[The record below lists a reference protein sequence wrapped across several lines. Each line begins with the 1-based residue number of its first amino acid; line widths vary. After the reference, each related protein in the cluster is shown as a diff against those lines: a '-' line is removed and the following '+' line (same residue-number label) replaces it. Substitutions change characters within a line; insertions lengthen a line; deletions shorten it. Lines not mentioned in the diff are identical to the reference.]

1 MCVLRRAGRPG
12 GNEGRSNV
20 HPREPRA
27 FRYMMGI
34 QAAGVVCRPFLCR
47 DAIARRGRIEGEH
60 SAVPVAWFPSK
71 SERSVAM
78 DESSPCVTSRS
89 DHRCASL
96 FCLILLLIFSSG
108 RVSTADCAGFCGLR
122 GLRKTPERRFLME
135 RRWIRFNFPFAAHP
149 VILSVNALHWPV
161 WRPVRR
167 KKNFVSLSSPPK
179 TLYPPT
185 FLPIVAPCP

>member
-20 HPREPRA
+20 HPRQPRA

-47 DAIARRGRIEGEH
+47 DATARRGRIEGEH

-96 FCLILLLIFSSG
+96 FWLILLLIFLVQPGFNGRLCGFLRAPWPAKNAGKKRGSG
-108 RVSTADCAGFCGLR
+108 FASTS
-122 GLRKTPERRFLME
+122 P
-135 RRWIRFNFPFAAHP
+135 
-149 VILSVNALHWPV
+149 
-161 WRPVRR
+161 
-167 KKNFVSLSSPPK
+167 SPPI
-179 TLYPPT
+179 PSF
-185 FLPIVAPCP
+185 FLSMRCIGQCGAPSAEKRTSCP